1 MVKHEND
8 KVIPLP
14 LLLRKIDVAIGNSYL
29 RDIPSKSAAAAEA
42 TNAQNSVPPN
52 FSVDGWL
59 ILLMLG
65 WLVFVLYS
73 VPNKCN
79 INVTIHF

>member
-14 LLLRKIDVAIGNSYL
+14 LLLRKIDDAIGNSYL

-52 FSVDGWL
+52 FSVDG
-59 ILLMLG
+59 
-65 WLVFVLYS
+65 
-73 VPNKCN
+73 
-79 INVTIHF
+79 